1 MAAMAED
8 RAQPLPAQ
16 RPSAQ
21 APNAQAGFGA
31 KRLSLVLITWNQK
44 AVIKRCLD
52 SLKACLD
59 LTQDEIIVIDNG
71 SIDGTPEMIRSEYPE
86 VLYRRLERNFG
97 VAPALNRGIL
107 VSSGAYVMTLD
118 NDTIVNIPNL
128 AEEIQAIFA
137 RYPRFGIFGFSLKN
151 PDGTTQKSAR
161 RFPTL
166 IHPLAARVPGFAALP
181 YMQQMLDTH
190 FMEDVDFE
198 TVTEMMDVDYVLGA
212 NQVFRREVFADVG
225 GYDDAIFYGPEDFEI
240 CFRARQ
246 VGWSVGWFPKDSIM
260 HDYQRMTRKFSMVTL
275 KFIFAYFYV
284 FLKHRMLWKFK
295 TTTPA

>member
-8 RAQPLPAQ
+8 QAEPRPHGA
-16 RPSAQ
+16 PSA
-21 APNAQAGFGA
+21 NAAFGA
-31 KRLSLVLITWNQK
+31 KRLSMVLITWNQK
-44 AVIKRCLD
+44 AVVQRCLD

-71 SIDGTPEMIRSEYPE
+71 SSDGTTEMIHNLHPE

-97 VAPALNRGIL
+97 VAPARNRGIL

-118 NDTIVNIPNL
+118 NDTVVNIPHI
-128 AEEIQAIFA
+128 AETIEQVFA
-137 RYPRFGIFGFSLKN
+137 KYPKYGIFGFSLKN

-161 RFPTL
+161 RFPTV
-166 IHPLAARVPGFAALP
+166 IHPLAARVPGFAKLP
-181 YMQQMLDTH
+181 GMQEMLDTH
-190 FMEDVDFE
+190 FMQDVDFE
-198 TVTEMMDVDYVLGA
+198 HVTEMMDVDYVLGA

-246 VGWSVGWFPKDSIM
+246 IGWSVGWYPQDTIV

-284 FLKHRMLWKFK
+284 FLKHRMWWKFK
-295 TTTPA
+295 TSTPA